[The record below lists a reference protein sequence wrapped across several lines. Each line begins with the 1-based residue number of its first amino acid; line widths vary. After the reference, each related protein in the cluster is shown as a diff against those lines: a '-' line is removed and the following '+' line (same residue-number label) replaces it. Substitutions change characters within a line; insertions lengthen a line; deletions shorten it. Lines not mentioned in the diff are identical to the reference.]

1 VRLIPLTGN
10 SAPIPAAALRP
21 APAPA
26 TAVASVIARAQRAP
40 VPVVTL
46 TDEELAALDGPRA
59 LPVAP
64 QPWLEGQKVSG
75 RMLACQVALR
85 SLAARGI
92 VLPTGLDG
100 GAGGDGGALA
110 VALHQ
115 DLRAV
120 LAMRRSALGIVLA
133 QRRSGTE
140 RQSRMLY
147 LHEGGVLEEDISA
160 AGLHSLTVLSPARA
174 GERLTSFTDP
184 ARVAGEGRG
193 GQLRTVA
200 LTEIATG
207 AGIAGLQGAR
217 YVTAVGRLAASSPA
231 GQHEEQRVT
240 VYAHADRVV
249 LAEPAATADG
259 EHSLALTDVSDQE
272 LRQRMAAF
280 TGAPKINS

>member
-1 VRLIPLTGN
+1 VA
-10 SAPIPAAALRP
+10 AP
-21 APAPA
+21 
-26 TAVASVIARAQRAP
+26 AVASLIARAQLTP
-40 VPVVTL
+40 VPVITL

-92 VLPTGLDG
+92 VLPAGLD
-100 GAGGDGGALA
+100 AGNATGGGAL
-110 VALHQ
+110 ALHQ

-133 QRRSGTE
+133 QRRSGAE

-147 LHEGGVLEEDISA
+147 LHEGGALEEDISA
-160 AGLHSLTVLSPARA
+160 VGLHGLTVVSSVRA
-174 GERLTSFTDP
+174 AERLASFADP
-184 ARVAGEGRG
+184 ARVAGDDRAAR
-193 GQLRTVA
+193 QTTVS

-207 AGIAGLQGAR
+207 ADISGLQGAR
-217 YVTAVGRLAASSPA
+217 FVTAVGRLFTGPD
-231 GQHEEQRVT
+231 GQSEEQRVT

-249 LAEPAATADG
+249 LAEPVTTADG
-259 EHSLALTDVSDQE
+259 DHSLAFTEVSARE
-272 LRQRMAAF
+272 LGERMAGF
-280 TGAPKINS
+280 VRGD

>member
-1 VRLIPLTGN
+1 MTGN

-100 GAGGDGGALA
+100 GAGGDAGALA

-193 GQLRTVA
+193 GKPRTVA
-200 LTEIATG
+200 LTEIATA
-207 AGIAGLQGAR
+207 AGISGLQGAR
-217 YVTAVGRLAASSPA
+217 YVTAVGRLAASPA
-231 GQHEEQRVT
+231 GQNEEQRVT

-249 LAEPAATADG
+249 LAEPAATANG

-280 TGAPKINS
+280 AGAPKINA